1 MYYNIDKQYLDNSFI
16 FLGHTG
22 YGKSTAC
29 RALTGNKG
37 IKISS
42 SHKSCTTEVNYYP
55 GKLSKAFSNIYFTV
69 IDTPGLDDSN
79 GRDKIFVDQL
89 RYMLQKKD
97 LKIKGIF
104 IAFNLQT
111 KKFGESEKKILKKI
125 IDLVPIKE
133 VWKYINIIVTHCYY
147 KSPQKLNEKKNE
159 FEKDFKYLF
168 EKELLLY
175 SFTKYGVVGKFK
187 DINIAFVDF
196 DDTDPTF
203 EEAKDI
209 TKIIKNNISKEPLF
223 QNIVEEIKDD
233 VPVIE
238 YNDNDLNKAT
248 LYKCSIKIEKYLG
261 QKGKILNEIKI
272 ITSKKKEKEIEK
284 SQLDTDSPFISGA
297 ITGGVSLLCLAG
309 LAFPPLEIAAAIGAL
324 GAGCASWIS
333 NIVGFSKIGYE
344 IYKNS
349 DFKNDSL
356 DSFCDESK

>member
-1 MYYNIDKQYLDNSFI
+1 MKIETKYFNNSFI

-42 SHKSCTTEVNYYP
+42 SHDSCTTEVNYYP
-55 GKLSKAFSNIYFTV
+55 GKISNIITNTYFTV

-79 GRDKIFVDQL
+79 GRDKAFVDQL
-89 RYMLQKKD
+89 RNMLQKKD

-104 IAFNLQT
+104 IAFNFQT
-111 KKFGESEKKILKKI
+111 KKFGESEKKILRKI

-133 VWKYINIIVTHCYY
+133 VWKYISIIITHCYY
-147 KSPQKLNEKKNE
+147 NKPQKLNEKKEE
-159 FEKDFKYLF
+159 FKKDFKDLF
-168 EKELLLY
+168 EKELLCH
-175 SFTKYGVVGKFK
+175 SFTKYGVAGKFE
-187 DINIAFVDF
+187 DINLAFVDF

-209 TKIIKNNISKEPLF
+209 TNIIQKNINKEPLF

-233 VPVIE
+233 VSVIE
-238 YNDNDLNKAT
+238 YDKIDSNKAT

-261 QKGKILNEIKI
+261 QEGKILNEIRI

-284 SQLDTDSPFISGA
+284 CKLDITTPLISANISRG
-297 ITGGVSLLCLAG
+297 ISLICVAG
-309 LAFPPLEIAAAIGAL
+309 LAFPPLEIAALIGVIGAS
-324 GAGCASWIS
+324 CASFIS
-333 NIVGFSKIGYE
+333 EIVRYSKMGYE
-344 IYKNS
+344 AYKNS
-349 DFKNDSL
+349 DFKNDKL
-356 DSFCDESK
+356 DKFCDESK